1 MNFLVDNTNIFIDR
15 VYVHPKCEKSA
26 DFLREKFLITEKE
39 TKARITRGQDGTM
52 TSATRMAPSRLLVN
66 QHSILISPERSL
78 HRSSNPSVC
87 VTGVMPCYLSRW
99 HTTRH
104 YGGRAPRCT

>member
-1 MNFLVDNTNIFIDR
+1 MCIQTAKKQIFL
-15 VYVHPKCEKSA
+15 EKN
-26 DFLREKFLITEKE
+26 FLITEKE
-39 TKARITRGQDGTM
+39 TKAHIIQGQDDTM

-66 QHSILISPERSL
+66 QHSILISPERPL

-87 VTGVMPCYLSRW
+87 VTGVMPRYLSRW

-104 YGGRAPRCT
+104 YGGRAARCT